1 MEKEGLADMIINTVH
16 FDDIVNFL
24 LQIVQKIMEKKE
36 FESEDRMIIMS
47 GLSIILAI
55 TYYDSS
61 RLNNLLE
68 INIDE
73 GNINFEKF
81 IEQGIFCSQ
90 AGQIRKYYSRYYYL
104 MCRIAAMNN
113 NQTFIDSVI
122 KNFLNIIPQQNNDN
136 QKRCKAF
143 FLLLNTLIK

>member
-81 IEQGIFCSQ
+81 IEQGIFC
-90 AGQIRKYYSRYYYL
+90 
-104 MCRIAAMNN
+104 
-113 NQTFIDSVI
+113 TD
-122 KNFLNIIPQQNNDN
+122 
-136 QKRCKAF
+136 
-143 FLLLNTLIK
+143 